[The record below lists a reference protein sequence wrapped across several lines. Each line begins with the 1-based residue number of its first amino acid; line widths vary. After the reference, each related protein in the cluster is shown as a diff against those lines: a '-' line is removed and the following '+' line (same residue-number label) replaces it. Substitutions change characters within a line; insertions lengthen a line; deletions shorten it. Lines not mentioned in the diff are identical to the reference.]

1 MVEQRRWMSML
12 GHFPKQ
18 VSLRDWT
25 KVTLWPMEQRDEAR
39 LYEFFSRLPEE
50 DRKLLK
56 HNVADRSVIADWCR
70 HIDYSRVLPIL
81 AEAQGKIVGDATLHR
96 RGSGWLQHVGE
107 IRVVVD
113 PEYRR
118 RRLGSVLI
126 EELMLLA
133 IDAKMERL
141 FVELIAS
148 EIAAV
153 RAFERVGFEQ
163 VARLPGFVRDR
174 NNTAQDLLMLS
185 ADISTA
191 GHPETYFY

>member
-1 MVEQRRWMSML
+1 ML

-39 LYEFFSRLPEE
+39 LHEFFCRLPEE
-50 DRKLLK
+50 DRRLLK
-56 HNVADRSVIADWCR
+56 HNVVDRGVIADWCR
-70 HIDYSRVLPIL
+70 HIDYARVLPIL

-118 RRLGSVLI
+118 RRLGSLLV
-126 EELMLLA
+126 EELILLA
-133 IDAKMERL
+133 IDAKIERL

-153 RAFERVGFEQ
+153 RAFEQVGFER
-163 VARLPGFVRDR
+163 VAHLPGFARDR
-174 NNTAQDLLMLS
+174 TNTPQDLLVLS

-191 GHPETYFY
+191 NQPETYFY